1 MGLTGGIGVGVED
14 RGRYPWVIER
24 VRPSTGA
31 IRVLRKLFIK
41 MDASRDAFKSEKTRH
56 SE

>member
-31 IRVLRKLFIK
+31 IRVLRKPLIK
-41 MDASRDAFKSEKTRH
+41 MDACRDALKSEKTRP
-56 SE
+56 SD

>member
-31 IRVLRKLFIK
+31 IRVLRKPLIK
-41 MDASRDAFKSEKTRH
+41 MDACRDALKSEKTRP